1 MKELKTELVEL
12 INSDYADFINLST
25 NLNGVD
31 RMMED
36 LRKPLDRMKDDA
48 IVCILLQGCYLLSI
62 RTIFDSLYGVTNITL
77 ILLLH

>member
-36 LRKPLDRMKDDA
+36 LKKPLDRMKGDA
-48 IVCILLQGCYLLSI
+48 IVSP
-62 RTIFDSLYGVTNITL
+62 FFTL
-77 ILLLH
+77 AS

>member
-48 IVCILLQGCYLLSI
+48 VVCISSCE
-62 RTIFDSLYGVTNITL
+62 GVISAV
-77 ILLLH
+77 HQDRF

>member
-48 IVCILLQGCYLLSI
+48 IVCILFQGRSICCLSGSI
-62 RTIFDSLYGVTNITL
+62 L
-77 ILLLH
+77 ILCMA

>member
-1 MKELKTELVEL
+1 MKELKTELIEL

-36 LRKPLDRMKDDA
+36 LRKPLDRMKNDA
-48 IVCILLQGCYLLSI
+48 IVRPSSRMRFIGFKRPTCFMEAQTSAN
-62 RTIFDSLYGVTNITL
+62 D
-77 ILLLH
+77 

>member
-36 LRKPLDRMKDDA
+36 LRKPLDRMKNDA
-48 IVCILLQGCYLLSI
+48 IVCISSCKGAIS
-62 RTIFDSLYGVTNITL
+62 TIYQDRF
-77 ILLLH
+77 

>member
-1 MKELKTELVEL
+1 MKELKTELIEL

-36 LRKPLDRMKDDA
+36 LRKPLDRMKNDA
-48 IVCILLQGCYLLSI
+48 IVRQAPGFNVSASVLLMLPMS
-62 RTIFDSLYGVTNITL
+62 TTL
-77 ILLLH
+77 I

>member
-48 IVCILLQGCYLLSI
+48 IVCILCTDIICYNLDQVDFSQGVANFVFS
-62 RTIFDSLYGVTNITL
+62 F
-77 ILLLH
+77 ILR

>member
-36 LRKPLDRMKDDA
+36 LRKPLDRMKNDA
-48 IVCILLQGCYLLSI
+48 IVCILCKGYFLLSLGSI
-62 RTIFDSLYGVTNITL
+62 L
-77 ILLLH
+77 IVRKG

>member
-36 LRKPLDRMKDDA
+36 LRKPLDRMKGDA
-48 IVCILLQGCYLLSI
+48 IVRLQALQSECISE
-62 RTIFDSLYGVTNITL
+62 
-77 ILLLH
+77 